1 MKTLKKNQRIVP
13 VFLLGS
19 GQNLA
24 GQNKTEQE
32 AKIAEILESFH
43 MRVEDEF
50 LIREEADF
58 DKTRGLRFD
67 ALLVFPCCQ
76 DRFAGL
82 VELAEGGLPV
92 IIVGEGEFFSNALD
106 VITYLA
112 DHPNV
117 SLALSRVEVR
127 YELAAIRAARWV
139 KNAKVI
145 AFDMENL
152 KPEEAATWKNPITL
166 HSLNITH
173 VKPERLIE
181 TYRNINT
188 KKAEKLANEWAGQY
202 AVKEPKLEDMV
213 RSARAYLALKAVM
226 KEAEADV
233 VYVPWCGMFTKPLE
247 TKLCFAMAKLADDG
261 VPVGCWRG
269 ENLLPMLILHAITH
283 KPVFIGEIDKH
294 KGKTITVKHCF
305 CPTRLSVAKPVL
317 RRWRSMKGTVTAYC
331 QLPKG
336 TATLV
341 NSGIGNKTLITKV
354 NVLNCQDLG
363 NKTCRVT
370 LTLQLP
376 DENMLRKLQ
385 GPECA
390 LVYGDCTRPAE
401 YTARMLGIQ
410 VL

>member
-1 MKTLKKNQRIVP
+1 MKKNQRIVS

-24 GQNKTEQE
+24 GQNKREQE
-32 AKIAEILESFH
+32 AKIAEILKRFR
-43 MRVEDEF
+43 MKGEDKF
-50 LIREEADF
+50 LIRKEADF
-58 DKTRGLRFD
+58 GKTNDLQFD

-82 VELAEGGLPV
+82 VRMAESSLP
-92 IIVGEGEFFSNALD
+92 IIVIGEGEFFSNALD
-106 VITYLA
+106 VTTYLA
-112 DHPNV
+112 DHPNA
-117 SLALSRVEVR
+117 SLALSCDEVTS
-127 YELAAIRAARWV
+127 ELVAIQTAKWV
-139 KNAKVI
+139 RNAKII

-166 HSLNITH
+166 HSLDVTH

-181 TYRNINT
+181 TYRDTDIEN
-188 KKAEKLANEWAGQY
+188 AEKLAKEWAGQCE
-202 AVKEPKLEDMV
+202 VKEPKLEDIV

-226 KEAEADV
+226 KETEAEV

-269 ENLLPMLILHAITH
+269 ENLLPMLILHAATH

-294 KGKTITVKHCF
+294 KGKTITIKHCF
-305 CPTRLSVAKPVL
+305 CPTKLSAAKPIL
-317 RRWRSMKGTVTAYC
+317 HRWRSMKGTVTAYC

-341 NSGIGNKTLITKV
+341 NSGIGNKALITKV

-363 NKTCRVT
+363 NKTCRMT
-370 LTLQLP
+370 LTLELP
-376 DENMLRKLQ
+376 DENILRKLQ

-390 LVYGDCTRPAE
+390 LAYGDYTRQAKD
-401 YTARMLGIQ
+401 TARMLGIQ